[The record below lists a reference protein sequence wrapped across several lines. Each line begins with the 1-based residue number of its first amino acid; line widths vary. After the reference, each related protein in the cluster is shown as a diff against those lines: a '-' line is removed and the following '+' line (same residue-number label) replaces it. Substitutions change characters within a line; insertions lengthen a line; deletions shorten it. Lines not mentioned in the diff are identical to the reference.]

1 MQTSTMRRKA
11 SIAQLSYLAEYMKSH
26 SEMASSISHS
36 LQERANLET
45 LWENL
50 TAKLNS
56 LGGPTR
62 TVAKW
67 KQTWRDLRNNVKR
80 KGYHNKREYQGC
92 GPGSTDNGPPTIKKV
107 SQVDEQVLSI
117 TGSMAVHGMEEV
129 ACTED
134 FTFADQ
140 MTSTLAQPKIF
151 VSSLPVLPEPSLQHA
166 PSPIKKRRRIVKR
179 QDSFDSKLLRI
190 EEEKLRIKKEK
201 NEILHRMV
209 SVLEDIANKLK

>member
-129 ACTED
+129 ACTEPILPDAKLTGLKLPQPSLPAYQEKQLTPQTVEQD

-179 QDSFDSKLLRI
+179 QGW
-190 EEEKLRIKKEK
+190 
-201 NEILHRMV
+201 
-209 SVLEDIANKLK
+209 